1 MPGHKDFV
9 GAHGIAEDFGPGACG
24 LVAIHI
30 PERSQIGIELLAVRL
45 KILRELFRDRGSEG
59 VVGGRGV
66 IARVA
71 EHTDFI
77 LHLHHQDGMIA
88 AVCFFN
94 VLQESGK
101 SAGIGFLTG
110 GGEGS
115 ENFELVA
122 VLDHARETPR
132 ILLNPDGRVTGHAIF
147 PRGQPQEDDV
157 LMLLARLGEK
167 AIDEGEVEC
176 ALSGLNQLPV
186 QRGHDG
192 VEVHGCHPG
201 PDGLHEFQA
210 GGGGVADFAAE
221 DEEGLTVDDEL
232 GGRAAFFQMR
242 RAVLLRG
249 EAGGCNGREEE
260 EDEQTAEAA
269 SHNGRNSSTARAA
282 RTVSEKLL
290 AKSE

>member
-9 GAHGIAEDFGPGACG
+9 GAHGIAEDLGPGACG
-24 LVAIHI
+24 LVAIGI

-45 KILRELFRDRGSEG
+45 KILRELFRDGEAKAWLAA
-59 VVGGRGV
+59 VGV

-71 EHTDFI
+71 EDTDFV
-77 LHLHHQDGMIA
+77 LHLHHQDGVVA
-88 AVCFFN
+88 AVCFFD
-94 VLQESGK
+94 VLHESGK
-101 SAGIGFLTG
+101 GAGIGFLAG

-115 ENFELVA
+115 ENFDLVA
-122 VLDHARETPR
+122 VLDDARETPR
-132 ILLNPDGRVTGHAIF
+132 ILLDPDGRVAGHAVF
-147 PRGQPQEDDV
+147 PGGQPQEDDV
-157 LMLLARLGEK
+157 LVLLARLGEK

-176 ALSGLNQLPV
+176 ALGGLNQLPV

-201 PDGLHEFQA
+201 PDGLHEFEA

-242 RAVLLRG
+242 RVVLLRG

-282 RTVSEKLL
+282 RNC
-290 AKSE
+290 